1 MSNGFEILGVYAKAP
16 PSRANWHSF
25 RNLSTEGRMR
35 ARRGNARFCDL
46 HLSGEEERILEPSWW
61 AIRWRRTATSSPS
74 TFVSY
79 RMARTR

>member
-25 RNLSTEGRMR
+25 RNLGTEGRMR
-35 ARRGNARFCDL
+35 ARLGNARFYDL
-46 HLSGEEERILEPSWW
+46 RLSGEEERILEPSWW
-61 AIRWRRTATSSPS
+61 AIRWGRIATSLPS
-74 TFVSY
+74 SFVSH